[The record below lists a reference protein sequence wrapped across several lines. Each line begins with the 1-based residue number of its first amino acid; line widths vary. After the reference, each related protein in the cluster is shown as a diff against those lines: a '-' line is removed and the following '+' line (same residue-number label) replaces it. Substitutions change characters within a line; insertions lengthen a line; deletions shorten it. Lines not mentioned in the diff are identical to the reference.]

1 MDTISLNIGI
11 IGNNGFNL
19 EDLAKGVN
27 NIHSPYG
34 YTYCD
39 FIKLNSNYEFNIKV
53 SYPRFFKGINAFL
66 LENPLLCK
74 QVNLHLVS
82 SLKEILSTFNYT
94 IRDISLIR
102 VDVPFTYYMKDNLD
116 FDKYFNVFRILSHV
130 YYNTRISTTIS
141 PNVKGIIDM
150 LSTNIE
156 TVTFTSARG
165 SGGNKE
171 ITIYNQYLNIERK
184 TSSPS
189 QFEEYMDLY
198 PNLKKRIRIEVSK
211 RINRGNF
218 SPDGFAYFDI
228 LGTYGE
234 QCKDFLLKYLF
245 NKKQLEIVYNLLYQD
260 LDNSFKRYIFT
271 YGRINYINWLHMNKE
286 LLIDYDVIR
295 AVLVNNIPNY
305 KTLESAITTVRKELS
320 NLTLLNVF
328 FVIED
333 IKKTITDYKFSVD
346 NNEVIESV
354 QVIKE

>member
-11 IGNNGFNL
+11 IGNNSFNL
-19 EDLAKGVN
+19 ENLVKGVN

-74 QVNLHLVS
+74 QVNLHLVN
-82 SLKEILSTFNYT
+82 SLKEILSFLNYT
-94 IRDISLIR
+94 IRNISLIR
-102 VDVPFTYYMKDNLD
+102 IDIPFTYYMEDNLN
-116 FDKYFNVFRILSHV
+116 FDRYFNVFRILSHV

-189 QFEEYMDLY
+189 QFEEYINLY

-234 QCKDFLLKYLF
+234 QCKNFLLKYLF
-245 NKKQLEIVYNLLYQD
+245 NKKQLEIVYNLFYQD
-260 LDNSFKRYIFT
+260 LNNSFKNYLLT

-286 LLIDYDVIR
+286 LLIDYSIIR
-295 AVLVNNIPNY
+295 AVLVNNILNH
-305 KTLESAITTVRKELS
+305 KTFESAITAVRKELS
-320 NLTLLNVF
+320 NLALLNVF
-328 FVIED
+328 SVIED
-333 IKKTITDYKFSVD
+333 IKNTIKNYKFSID
-346 NNEVIESV
+346 ASEVVESI
-354 QVIKE
+354 QLIKE

>member
-11 IGNNGFNL
+11 IGNNSFNL
-19 EDLAKGVN
+19 ENLVKGVN

-74 QVNLHLVS
+74 QVNLHLVN
-82 SLKEILSTFNYT
+82 SLKEILSIFNYT
-94 IRDISLIR
+94 LRDISLIR
-102 VDVPFTYYMKDNLD
+102 VDIPFTYYMKDNLD

-245 NKKQLEIVYNLLYQD
+245 NKKQLEIVYNLFYQD

>member
-245 NKKQLEIVYNLLYQD
+245 NKKQLEIVYNLFYQD

>member
-245 NKKQLEIVYNLLYQD
+245 NKKQLEIVYNLFYQD

-305 KTLESAITTVRKELS
+305 KTLESAITVVRKELS

>member
-116 FDKYFNVFRILSHV
+116 FDKYFNVFRILSYV
-130 YYNTRISTTIS
+130 YYNTRISSTIN

-189 QFEEYMDLY
+189 QFEEYKNLY

-218 SPDGFAYFDI
+218 SPDSFAFFDI

-245 NKKQLEIVYNLLYQD
+245 NKKQLEVVYNLFYQD
-260 LDNSFKRYIFT
+260 LDNSFKRYVFT
-271 YGRINYINWLHMNKE
+271 YWRINYINWLHINKE
-286 LLIDYDVIR
+286 LLIDYDIIR
-295 AVLVNNIPNY
+295 AVLVNNIQNH
-305 KTLESAITTVRKELS
+305 KTLESAITVVRKELS
-320 NLTLLNVF
+320 NLALFDVF
-328 FVIED
+328 SAIED
-333 IKKTITDYKFSVD
+333 IKKTVTNYQFSIDTSEVL
-346 NNEVIESV
+346 ESIQVIE
-354 QVIKE
+354 E

>member
-11 IGNNGFNL
+11 IGNNSFNL
-19 EDLAKGVN
+19 EELAKGVN

-74 QVNLHLVS
+74 EVNLHLVD
-82 SLKEILSTFNYT
+82 SLEKILNFFNYT
-94 IRDISLIR
+94 IRNISLIR
-102 VDVPFTYYMKDNLD
+102 VDIPFTYYMEDHLN

-130 YYNTRISTTIS
+130 YYNTRISSTIS

-189 QFEEYMDLY
+189 QFEEYMTLY

-211 RINRGNF
+211 RINRGYF
-218 SPDGFAYFDI
+218 SPAVFASFDI
-228 LGTYGE
+228 LGAYGE
-234 QCKDFLLKYLF
+234 QCKDFLMKYLF
-245 NKKQLEIVYNLLYQD
+245 NKKQLEIVYNLFYQE
-260 LDNSFKRYIFT
+260 LDNSFKRYVST
-271 YGRINYINWLHMNKE
+271 YGRINYTNWLHVNKE
-286 LLIDYDVIR
+286 LLIDYGIIR
-295 AVLVNNIPNY
+295 NVLANNIHNQ
-305 KTLESAITTVRKELS
+305 KTLESAITVVRKELS
-320 NLTLLNVF
+320 NLALLNVF
-328 FVIED
+328 SVIED
-333 IKKTITDYKFSVD
+333 IKDTIKNYKFSID
-346 NNEVIESV
+346 NSEVIESV

>member
-11 IGNNGFNL
+11 TGNNSFNL
-19 EDLAKGVN
+19 EDLVEGVN
-27 NIHSPYG
+27 SIYSPHG

-74 QVNLHLVS
+74 QVNLHLVN
-82 SLKEILSTFNYT
+82 SLKEILSIFNYT

-102 VDVPFTYYMKDNLD
+102 VDIPFTYYMKDNLD

-245 NKKQLEIVYNLLYQD
+245 NKKQLEIVYNLFYQD

-286 LLIDYDVIR
+286 LLIDYDIIR

-333 IKKTITDYKFSVD
+333 IKKTITYYKFSID
-346 NNEVIESV
+346 NNEVIES
-354 QVIKE
+354 I

>member
-11 IGNNGFNL
+11 IGNNSFNL
-19 EDLAKGVN
+19 EDLVKGVN
-27 NIHSPYG
+27 SIYSPYG

-74 QVNLHLVS
+74 QVNLHLVN
-82 SLKEILSTFNYT
+82 SLKEILSIFNYT
-94 IRDISLIR
+94 LRDISLIR
-102 VDVPFTYYMKDNLD
+102 VDIPFTYYMKDNLD

-245 NKKQLEIVYNLLYQD
+245 NKKQLEIVYNLFYQD
-260 LDNSFKRYIFT
+260 LDNSFKRYFFT

>member
-245 NKKQLEIVYNLLYQD
+245 NKKQLEIVHNLFYQD

>member
-245 NKKQLEIVYNLLYQD
+245 NKKQLEIVYNLFYQD

-320 NLTLLNVF
+320 NLTLLHVF